1 MTSEIYLAKMNE
13 IIGST
18 IERIDEVGSSNNYAA
33 TVLLTKRLS
42 EGTVFVVNSQVDGR
56 GQVSNRWESEPNKN
70 LTFSIVL
77 YPDFIEIQK
86 QIEISKS
93 ISLGVV
99 DYLKELS
106 DDVTIKWPNDIY
118 IGRGKVAGILIEN
131 AIRIDKISSCIVG
144 IGLNVNQ
151 KVFTSDAPNP
161 VSLSQVNGMDYNL
174 EESLT
179 DLCLKIDTRYDQ
191 LRQGDYMQIDDAYTQ
206 MLYQRGCWCHYSDDN
221 GDFDGKILGVDP
233 IGRLMIESRNGK
245 INKYQ
250 FKEVTFK

>member
-1 MTSEIYLAKMNE
+1 MNK
-13 IIGST
+13 IIGSK

-33 TVLLTKRLS
+33 AELLTKRLR

-56 GQVSNRWESEPNKN
+56 GQVSNRWESAANKN

-77 YPDFIEIQK
+77 YPDFIEIRK
-86 QIEISKS
+86 QFEISKS

-118 IGRGKVAGILIEN
+118 IGRRKVAGILIEN

-151 KVFTSDAPNP
+151 LIFTSDAPNP
-161 VSLSQVNGMDYNL
+161 VSLSQVSGKVYNL
-174 EESLT
+174 EESLF
-179 DLCLKIDTRYDQ
+179 DLCLKIDGRYDQ
-191 LRQGDYMQIDDAYTQ
+191 LRHRDFVQIDDTYTQ
-206 MLYQRGCWCHYSDDN
+206 MLYQLGLWACYSDDN
-221 GDFDGKILGVDP
+221 GEFEGQILGVDG
-233 IGRLMIESRNGK
+233 IGRLLIKTRSGK
-245 INKYQ
+245 INAYH